1 MGWHRTQ
8 ICAGCLLC
16 RRLIGGDSVSNAT
29 SPSTHVPTSLPGETS
44 SGSASDDRSETAPE
58 GDSRRQLSL
67 DTIFGALKN
76 ARRRHVLTYL
86 RQTDEPLEIGELAE
100 RIAADEND
108 KSVSEITYSERKR
121 VYVALYQC
129 HLPQLD
135 DAGLVSYDKSRG
147 SVALQEDAAQLEPY
161 LDGSATTRRWYRY
174 YAAIVGAGAL
184 VLGGVWLLG
193 LSTVAIQ
200 LALVGLLV
208 TTAACTAAHA
218 WSATE
223 IG

>member
-1 MGWHRTQ
+1 M
-8 ICAGCLLC
+8 
-16 RRLIGGDSVSNAT
+16 SNAT
-29 SPSTHVPTSLPGETS
+29 SPSTHVPTSLPGETA
-44 SGSASDDRSETAPE
+44 SGSASDDPETAP
-58 GDSRRQLSL
+58 GDNSRRQLSL

-86 RQTDEPLEIGELAE
+86 RQADEPVEIGELAE
-100 RIAADEND
+100 QIAADEND

-129 HLPQLD
+129 HLPKLD
-135 DAGLVSYDKSRG
+135 DSGLVSYDKSRG
-147 SVALQEDAAQLEPY
+147 SVALRENAVQLEPY

-174 YAAIVGAGAL
+174 YAAVVGAGAL
-184 VLGGVWLLG
+184 ALGGVWLLG
-193 LSTVAIQ
+193 LSTVGVQ
-200 LALVGLLV
+200 LALLGLLV
-208 TTAACTAAHA
+208 MIAACTAAHA